1 MDRCALKPNLSNFTD
16 AAGRFAKLTNLVYDG
31 SASLKGGYE
40 MSGTVFWGIWGI
52 GFVFGYLLYYAVR
65 HTETF
70 SIEMLSTAIGAVG
83 SATVI
88 GLVGNYQDWIG
99 PYGLGLLAGFIF
111 YFVLSLILIAT
122 GLFSKFANVGVLSKT
137 LIGAPVD

>member
-1 MDRCALKPNLSNFTD
+1 LQNRCFP
-16 AAGRFAKLTNLVYDG
+16 Y
-31 SASLKGGYE
+31 LKGE
-40 MSGTVFWGIWGI
+40 QKMSGTIFWGIWGI

-65 HTETF
+65 HTDAF

-83 SATVI
+83 GATVI
-88 GLVGNYQDWIG
+88 GLVGNYQDWIA

-122 GLFSKFANVGVLSKT
+122 GLFSKFANVGILSKT
-137 LIGAPVD
+137 LIGAPRD

>member
-1 MDRCALKPNLSNFTD
+1 
-16 AAGRFAKLTNLVYDG
+16 
-31 SASLKGGYE
+31 
-40 MSGTVFWGIWGI
+40 
-52 GFVFGYLLYYAVR
+52 
-65 HTETF
+65 
-70 SIEMLSTAIGAVG
+70 VG

-137 LIGAPVD
+137 LIGAPRD